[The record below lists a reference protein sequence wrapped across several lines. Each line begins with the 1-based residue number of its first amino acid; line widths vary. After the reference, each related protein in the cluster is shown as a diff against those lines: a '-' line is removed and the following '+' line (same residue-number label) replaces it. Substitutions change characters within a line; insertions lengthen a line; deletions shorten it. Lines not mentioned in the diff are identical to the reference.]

1 MSAETTFQDFDWSKG
16 TPEEQLDM
24 AQTGTDQELRAL
36 AMAYD
41 WRVHPDVVLNWIM
54 AQKCIDL
61 GSAITAFLNGEP
73 ERFNYMP
80 KRDVPERWKPTA
92 RLLDNICLRV
102 NSGFYLAW
110 PDRGVLDQRRLGR
123 WLIAQAKDREENRQ
137 GRYVLDEAIVATLTQ
152 NELKIDREHETAIY
166 AENQSLLRDLLSP
179 VMELGVSRRMLRYL
193 PEEETEERDLRK
205 PVPRRKA
212 SKSG

>member
-1 MSAETTFQDFDWSKG
+1 MPTEATFKDFDWSKG
-16 TPEEQLDM
+16 TPDEQLEL
-24 AQTGTDQELRAL
+24 AQTGTDDELRAL

-41 WRVHPDVVLNWIM
+41 WSAYPQTVLSWIM
-54 AQKCIDL
+54 AQKCMDL
-61 GSAITAFLNGEP
+61 GSAVTAFLNGEP

-80 KRDVPERWKPTA
+80 KRDVPEKWKATA
-92 RLLDNICLRV
+92 RLLDNICLRL

-110 PDRGVLDQRRLGR
+110 PDRGVLDRRRLDR
-123 WLIAQAKDREENRQ
+123 WLIAQAKDREDNRQ
-137 GRYVLDEAIVATLTQ
+137 GRYVLDEAIIATLTN
-152 NELKIDREHETAIY
+152 NELRLDRDHETAVY

-205 PVPRRKA
+205 PVPRKRL
-212 SKSG
+212 SRGR

>member
-1 MSAETTFQDFDWSKG
+1 MPSEAKFKDFNWSKG
-16 TPEEQLDM
+16 TPEEQLEL
-24 AQTGTDQELRAL
+24 AQTGTDDELRAL

-41 WRVHPDVVLNWIM
+41 WNTHPHIVLSWIM

-73 ERFNYMP
+73 ERFNYLP
-80 KRDVPERWKPTA
+80 KRDVPEKWKPAA

-110 PDRGVLDQRRLGR
+110 PDRGVLDRRRLDR
-123 WLIAQAKDREENRQ
+123 WLVAQARDREENRQ
-137 GRYVLDEAIVATLTQ
+137 GRYVLDEKIVKTLS
-152 NELKIDREHETAIY
+152 NDELRLDRAHETAIY

-193 PEEETEERDLRK
+193 PDEETEERDLRQ
-205 PVPRRKA
+205 PVPRKKIF
-212 SKSG
+212 KSR

>member
-1 MSAETTFQDFDWSKG
+1 MPTEATFKDFDWSKG
-16 TPEEQLDM
+16 TPDEQLEL
-24 AQTGTDQELRAL
+24 AQTGTDDELRAL

-41 WRVHPDVVLNWIM
+41 WGAYPQTVLSWIM
-54 AQKCIDL
+54 AQKCMDL
-61 GSAITAFLNGEP
+61 GSAVSAFLNGEP

-80 KRDVPERWKPTA
+80 KRDVPEKWKATA

-110 PDRGVLDQRRLGR
+110 PDRGVLDRRRLDR
-123 WLIAQAKDREENRQ
+123 WLIAQAKDREDNRQ
-137 GRYVLDEAIVATLTQ
+137 GRYVLDEAIIATLTN
-152 NELKIDREHETAIY
+152 NELRLDREHETAVY

-205 PVPRRKA
+205 PVPRKRAVK
-212 SKSG
+212 GR

>member
-1 MSAETTFQDFDWSKG
+1 MPAEATFKDFNWSIGTQD
-16 TPEEQLDM
+16 EQLEL
-24 AQTGTDQELRAL
+24 AQTGTDDELRAL

-41 WRVHPDVVLNWIM
+41 WRAHPEVVLSWIM

-80 KRDVPERWKPTA
+80 KRDVPDRWKSTA

-110 PDRGVLDQRRLGR
+110 PDRDVLDRRRLDR
-123 WLIAQAKDREENRQ
+123 WLIAQAKDREDNRQ
-137 GRYVLDEAIVATLTQ
+137 GRFVLDEAIIASLTK
-152 NELKIDREHETAIY
+152 NELRLDREHETAVY
-166 AENQSLLRDLLSP
+166 AESQSLLRDLLSP

-205 PVPRRKA
+205 PVPRKRL
-212 SKSG
+212 SKGR